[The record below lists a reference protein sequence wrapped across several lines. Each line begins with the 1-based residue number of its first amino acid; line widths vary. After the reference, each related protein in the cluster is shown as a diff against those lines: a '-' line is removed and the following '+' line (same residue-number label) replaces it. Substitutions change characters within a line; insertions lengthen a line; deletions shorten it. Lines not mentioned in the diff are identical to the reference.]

1 FRRVLFRSLKS
12 DFSIFYEASLFYFC
26 SMKKILLIV
35 PFLVFLIS
43 LGSSAQSIQI
53 KGKVIDETKAPVS
66 DLTVYLSK
74 AKDSTLIQYATTD
87 VAGLF
92 SIDLKAVEE
101 PSFLTF
107 SLLDFIDKV
116 ETFDKIT
123 ETKDLGT

>member
-1 FRRVLFRSLKS
+1 
-12 DFSIFYEASLFYFC
+12 
-26 SMKKILLIV
+26 MKKILLIV

-43 LGSSAQSIQI
+43 LGSSAQNIQI

-92 SIDLKAVEE
+92 SMDLKAVEE

-107 SLLDFIDKV
+107 S
-116 ETFDKIT
+116 
-123 ETKDLGT
+123 